1 MNTINTINIAS
12 FHHPV
17 TCLGPGNRF
26 VLWVQGCPFDCKGC
40 TSPDYIPFKENKRV
54 EIEKLAEMIISI
66 EGIDGIT
73 LSGGEPFAQP
83 KELAKLLDLII
94 DKRPE
99 LNILCFTGY
108 SLEQLKSSGQK
119 TLLTKI
125 DLLITE
131 LFVEELNSE
140 IGLRGSDNQQ
150 FIYLTDKLKP
160 FKLEIEESKKKTQTF
175 IEDGKIT
182 QVGIMSESE
191 NIFYKNILDIIES
204 IN

>member
-1 MNTINTINIAS
+1 MNSKSTINIAS

-40 TSPDYIPFKENKRV
+40 TSPDYIPFKENKIV
-54 EIEKLAEMIISI
+54 EIEKLAEMISSI
-66 EGIDGIT
+66 DGINGIT

-94 DKRPE
+94 HKRPE
-99 LNILCFTGY
+99 LNIMCFTGY
-108 SLEQLKSSGQK
+108 SFDQLKSPAQK
-119 TLLTKI
+119 NLLTKI
-125 DLLITE
+125 DLVITE

-175 IEDGKIT
+175 IENGKVT

-191 NIFYKNILDIIES
+191 DFFLKNIQDIIAS